1 MNAEL
6 IIGMFLLG
14 FIVFFTIACHWA
26 GKTDPDKAEKKQR
39 DEKSEKK
46 TEFLFDVLIV
56 LGELIIFVGGLLG
69 AEMFLC
75 YIAIGCAIF
84 VAVGTIR
91 VMQTTPTAPEPTPT
105 NEMKK
110 AVIPYGNTEI
120 EENAFYE
127 CHLLEEIEI
136 PDTVTTI
143 GEKAFYN
150 CRRLHTIELPPY
162 LERIEANA
170 FCYCQAVFEWK
181 IPSTVKYIGECA
193 FFKVGFAKIDL
204 PENIAEIE
212 IKYGAFSRG
221 GHLCFTRNGRKFHFQ
236 LRRAWQEKPEEQSL
250 AEFLKTP
257 TAETF
262 QKMKQPYY
270 KIPLSLGYYD
280 IDKSI
285 RNYLKS
291 AIQQVMPELI
301 HKKELETISMLLNDG
316 IITKGNIDR
325 FIELAIDEAQ
335 KGGSFEIQVLLMD
348 YKAKHF
354 GYESIEDRLKL

>member
-1 MNAEL
+1 VGL
-6 IIGMFLLG
+6 
-14 FIVFFTIACHWA
+14 IVFCTIACFWA
-26 GKTDPDKAEKKQR
+26 IKTAPDKAEKKQR
-39 DEKSEKK
+39 DENFEKK
-46 TEFLFDVLIV
+46 RGILFDILIV
-56 LGELIIFVGGLLG
+56 LGELIIFTGGLLG
-69 AEMFLC
+69 DEMFLC
-75 YIAIGCAIF
+75 YIAMGCAIF

-91 VMQTTPTAPEPTPT
+91 VTQTTPTAPEPTSAPILT
-105 NEMKK
+105 SQMKK
-110 AVIPYGNTEI
+110 AVIPYGNISI
-120 EENAFYE
+120 EQWAFYE
-127 CHLLEEIEI
+127 CYFLEEVKI

-143 GEKAFYN
+143 AEKAFYN
-150 CRRLHTIELPPY
+150 CRRLHQVELPPY

-170 FCYCQAVFEWK
+170 FYLCQAVFEWK

-193 FFKVGFAKIDL
+193 FFKTGFVKIEF
-204 PENIAEIE
+204 PENFSEIE

-285 RNYLKS
+285 RNYLKGC
-291 AIQQVMPELI
+291 IQQVVPELI
-301 HKKELETISMLLNDG
+301 HKKELEMISMLLDDS

-348 YKAKHF
+348 YKAHHF
-354 GYESIEDRLKL
+354 GFESIEDRLKL

>member
-1 MNAEL
+1 M
-6 IIGMFLLG
+6 
-14 FIVFFTIACHWA
+14 
-26 GKTDPDKAEKKQR
+26 KTDPAKAEKKQR
-39 DEKSEKK
+39 NEKSEKK
-46 TEFLFDVLIV
+46 TEILFDVLIV

-84 VAVGTIR
+84 VAVGVVR
-91 VMQTTPTAPEPTPT
+91 VMQTTPTAPEALPTAT
-105 NEMKK
+105 MTK
-110 AVIPYGNTEI
+110 AKIPNGVAEI

-127 CHLLEEIEI
+127 SYYLEEVEI

-193 FFKVGFAKIDL
+193 FLKGGFAKIDF
-204 PENIAEIE
+204 PENFSDIG

-221 GHLCFTRNGRKFHFQ
+221 SHLCFTRNGRKFHFQ
-236 LRRAWQEKPEEQSL
+236 LRRAWQEKPEEQAL

-285 RNYLKS
+285 KNYLKGC
-291 AIQQVMPELI
+291 IQQVVPELI
-301 HKKELETISMLLNDG
+301 KKKELETISMLLNDG

-325 FIELAIDEAQ
+325 LIELAIDEAQ
-335 KGGSFEIQVLLMD
+335 KGGSFEIQLLLMD

-354 GYESIEDRLKL
+354 EYESIEDRLKL

>member
-1 MNAEL
+1 M
-6 IIGMFLLG
+6 
-14 FIVFFTIACHWA
+14 
-26 GKTDPDKAEKKQR
+26 KTDPDKAEKKQR

-56 LGELIIFVGGLLG
+56 LGALIIHVGGLLG
-69 AEMFLC
+69 NQMFLC

-91 VMQTTPTAPEPTPT
+91 VMHTTPTAPEPTPT
-105 NEMKK
+105 TEMKK
-110 AVIPYGNTEI
+110 AVIPYGNISI
-120 EENAFYE
+120 EQMAFYE
-127 CHLLEEIEI
+127 CYHLGEVEI

-150 CRRLHTIELPPY
+150 CRRLYKMELPPY

-221 GHLCFTRNGRKFHFQ
+221 SYLCFTRNGRKFDFELHN
-236 LRRAWQEKPEEQSL
+236 AWQEKPEEQSL
-250 AEFLKTP
+250 AEFLKNP

-262 QKMKQPYY
+262 RKMKQSYY

-285 RNYLKS
+285 RNYLKGC
-291 AIQQVMPELI
+291 IQQVVPELI
-301 HKKELETISMLLNDG
+301 HRKELETISVLLNDG
-316 IITKGNIDR
+316 IITKKNIDN
-325 FIELAIDEAQ
+325 FIDLAIDEAQ
-335 KGGSFEIQVLLMD
+335 KGGSFEIQMLLTD

-354 GYESIEDRLKL
+354 GFESIEDRFRL